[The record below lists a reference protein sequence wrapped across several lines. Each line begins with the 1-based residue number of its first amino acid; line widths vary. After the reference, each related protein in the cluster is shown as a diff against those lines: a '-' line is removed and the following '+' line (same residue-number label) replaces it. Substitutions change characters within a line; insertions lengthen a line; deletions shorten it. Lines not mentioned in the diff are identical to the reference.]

1 VFPLVW
7 FSVFAFM
14 CEENFSGSAK
24 KFVLAV
30 SVAFGVLL
38 LAGCG
43 DKPTPATKA
52 EEPVVIGPQYS
63 AKKGL
68 FVPKD
73 TSDSLGLRVV
83 DVTEQKIPATV
94 DVQLR
99 VYQNTS
105 AGSLASATVPPD
117 KTKLL
122 KAGQTIEVRMT
133 SGENI
138 SGTIKEVNTRM
149 EKATGAAELL
159 VEIPIAKAE
168 LAIGSF
174 LPARVTLE
182 ATESVVT
189 IPRAALLQCS
199 DGHSVYTVSG
209 DHLVRTPIKIGS
221 STAEFVEVTDGLYAG
236 DKVVL
241 QSVMSLWMTE
251 LAAVKG
257 GQACCVEPAKKK

>member
-1 VFPLVW
+1 M
-7 FSVFAFM
+7 S
-14 CEENFSGSAK
+14 EEKFSGSAK
-24 KFVLAV
+24 KLVAAV
-30 SVAFGVLL
+30 SIALGTLL
-38 LAGCG
+38 LVGCG
-43 DKPTPATKA
+43 EKPDAATKVDA
-52 EEPVVIGPQYS
+52 PVVIGPQYS

-68 FVPKD
+68 LVPKE
-73 TSDSLGLRVV
+73 TSDSIGLKIV
-83 DVTEQKIPATV
+83 DVTEQKMPGTV

-105 AGSLASATVPPD
+105 SGSLASAVLAPD
-117 KTKLL
+117 KAKLL
-122 KAGQTIEVRMT
+122 KAGQAIEVRMA

-138 SGTIKEVNTRM
+138 SAKIKEVNTRM
-149 EKATGAAELL
+149 EKATGGAEVL
-159 VEIPIAKAE
+159 VEIPSTTPEPAV
-168 LAIGSF
+168 GSF
-174 LPARVTLE
+174 LQARVTLE
-182 ATESVVT
+182 SPESVVT
-189 IPRAALLQCS
+189 IPRTALLQCS

-209 DHLVRTPIKIGS
+209 DHFVRTPIKIGT

>member
-1 VFPLVW
+1 M
-7 FSVFAFM
+7 S
-14 CEENFSGSAK
+14 EE
-24 KFVLAV
+24 KFFGLTTKFIAAV
-30 SVAFGVLL
+30 STVLGVLF
-38 LAGCG
+38 LAGCR
-43 DKPTPATKA
+43 DKPGPAAKA

-68 FVPKD
+68 LVPKD
-73 TSDSLGLRVV
+73 TSDSLGLKIV
-83 DVTEQKIPATV
+83 DVTEQKMPATV

-105 AGSLASATVPPD
+105 AGSLANATLAPD

-122 KAGQTIEVRMT
+122 KTGQAIEVRMA
-133 SGENI
+133 SGE
-138 SGTIKEVNTRM
+138 SVTGTIKEVSTRM
-149 EKATGAAELL
+149 EKATGAVELL
-159 VEIPIAKAE
+159 VEIPKAKTEPAV
-168 LAIGSF
+168 GSF
-174 LPARVTLE
+174 LAGRVTLE
-182 ATESVVT
+182 STENVVT
-189 IPRAALLQCS
+189 IPRSALLQCS

-209 DHLVRTPIKIGS
+209 DHFVRTPIKIGS